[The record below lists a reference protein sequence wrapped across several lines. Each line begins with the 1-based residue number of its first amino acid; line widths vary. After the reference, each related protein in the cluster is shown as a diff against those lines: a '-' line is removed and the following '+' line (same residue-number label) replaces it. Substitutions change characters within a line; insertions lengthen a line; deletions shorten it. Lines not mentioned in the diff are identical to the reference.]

1 MQRLRAPTGPCVAG
15 QRDVI
20 SRQLLDLK
28 NRNDHSEPRKQEPEG
43 RRVPKGHGSAAGR
56 EPRRRF
62 YVSFMAG
69 GQSTDAPAPRGLALW
84 LWGWDHARALTAPSE
99 HVLGVGDQAAPLSR
113 VGLLPGS

>member
-1 MQRLRAPTGPCVAG
+1 M
-15 QRDVI
+15 
-20 SRQLLDLK
+20 
-28 NRNDHSEPRKQEPEG
+28 
-43 RRVPKGHGSAAGR
+43 
-56 EPRRRF
+56 
-62 YVSFMAG
+62 SFMAG